1 MPRFPATQ
9 DQPVL
14 GPVKVVPPQGLAALR
29 GLHLDRVRAPAV
41 TWQLTEAGQ
50 SKISSNQVS
59 TLSGEPRRDAGG
71 GGWRLGT
78 LRPRPLHVRLRLRS
92 YTGSRPSAWPRSP

>member
-59 TLSGEPRRDAGG
+59 TLSGEPRTISRHAS
-71 GGWRLGT
+71 RN
-78 LRPRPLHVRLRLRS
+78 RPTTRRYCR
-92 YTGSRPSAWPRSP
+92 